1 MKTNLSEVPLKH
13 ILGVYS
19 QLPAGSS
26 KEEFETLV
34 SKQLKPLL
42 TMVYNISDIK
52 LLFRLGI
59 SEYDYLETFYPEI
72 NMLINELCRRGQMEI
87 LTSSY
92 CDVILS
98 LIPSHERA
106 TQIEKTTTYIR
117 KHFSRKPRGLWFYNQ
132 VFNPTAIPVV
142 GLCGLDYVVI
152 STYNQITNITEAN
165 KPFYTDELGKDVL
178 VIPSDDRFS
187 KLTSELYLGGLSL
200 DRYLSEC
207 AKAAKETTGPIST
220 IMLNMNQLMA
230 TDRSEKVY
238 KTIYEN
244 LEGECTLPSIFIQEN
259 EIGKTHYL
267 PNGLYGRDYSI
278 DSSTSINQLIYDNP
292 MLSRNYGVVNMLRD
306 VIRESKK
313 TIDGRKNIDN
323 LLMMASCSSL
333 YFPNECK
340 TPAILRYS
348 NRFACEIE
356 STLANTPGISFP
368 EETDVDFDRV
378 KEFLIV
384 NKSGISY
391 LNRKG
396 AVLSRHTIPSA
407 LFDLAFHSGE
417 GMFVDS
423 FIPTGAVATNKNE
436 TRLVSQNYEV
446 TPLDKKNSDFFA
458 KAPTV
463 SLGKISVS
471 LTKRFKFRQ
480 SNMIIEVEIENL
492 SDIRLKGFTYVNTIN
507 LGLPVRCACTSP
519 EGEIPDGGSAT
530 TQSVTLSDRHCPF
543 TVQFVMGEDVVIS
556 RNDFEMK
563 THTWLGD
570 KSFYEY
576 TQLRIQKQLSL
587 GPYEA
592 CRLTIGFKTEKRKEK
607 HNDTTEQ
614 SAP

>member
-1 MKTNLSEVPLKH
+1 MKH

-26 KEEFETLV
+26 REEFETLV
-34 SKQLKPLL
+34 SRQLKPLL
-42 TMVYNISDIK
+42 TMVYNISSIK
-52 LLFRLGI
+52 LLFRLSI

-92 CDVILS
+92 YDVILS

-117 KHFSRKPRGLWFYNQ
+117 KHFSKKPRGLWFYNQ

-152 STYNQITNITEAN
+152 STYNQITGITEAN

-178 VIPSDDRFS
+178 VIPTDDRFS
-187 KLTSELYLGGLSL
+187 KLTSDLYNGRLSP
-200 DRYLSEC
+200 DRYISEC

-220 IMLNMNQLMA
+220 IMLNMDQLMA
-230 TDRSEKVY
+230 TDGSDKVY
-238 KTIYEN
+238 RTIFDN
-244 LEGECTLPSIFIQEN
+244 LDGECTLPNIFVREN

-278 DSSTSINQLIYDNP
+278 DRSTSINQLIYDNP

-306 VIRESKK
+306 VIRDCRK
-313 TIDGRKNIDN
+313 TIDGRKNMDN

-340 TPAILRYS
+340 SPDILRHT

-356 STLANTPGISFP
+356 ATLSNLTGTSFP
-368 EETDVDFDRV
+368 EETDVDLDRT

-384 NKSGISY
+384 NRSGISY

-396 AVLSRHTIPSA
+396 AVLSRHTVPTA

-417 GMFVDS
+417 GLFADS
-423 FIPTGAVATNKNE
+423 FIPSGAAVTNKNE

-446 TPLDKKNSDFFA
+446 TPLDRKNSDFFA
-458 KAPTV
+458 KAPV
-463 SLGKISVS
+463 VNLGKNPVS

-480 SNMIIEVEIENL
+480 SNVILEVEIENL
-492 SDIRLKGFTYVNTIN
+492 SDTRLKGFTYVNTVN
-507 LGLPVRCACTSP
+507 LALPVRCTCMSP
-519 EGEIPDGGSAT
+519 EGEVPDGGSVT
-530 TQSVTLSDRHCPF
+530 SQTVTLSDRQSPF
-543 TVQFVMGEDVVIS
+543 TVQFVMSEDVLVS

-576 TQLRIQKQLSL
+576 TQLRMQKQLSL

-592 CRLTIGFKTEKRKEK
+592 CRLTIGFRTEKRKEK